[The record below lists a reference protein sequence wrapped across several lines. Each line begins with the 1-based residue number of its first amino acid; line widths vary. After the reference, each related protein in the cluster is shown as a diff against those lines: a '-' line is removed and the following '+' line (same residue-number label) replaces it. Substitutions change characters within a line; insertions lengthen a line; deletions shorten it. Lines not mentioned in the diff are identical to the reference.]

1 VRDIVGPA
9 HLGCPA
15 YIVKLRIRYHSP
27 LTAASWPHQDRRGC
41 GAQPLPGPA
50 APPCPRRAGP
60 AGRPAHRWGKSL
72 LPCGRQRRRARLNR
86 AGAPLNHVRRWAHFP
101 AWDRRPPNFE
111 QPRMNDLPTAR
122 PSEHPDWRAPTRSF
136 IRFQAGAEKSR
147 NAAVSF
153 GCGTGDHRWTGRG
166 AQRLF
171 AVLPPQCRPRSAISV
186 RGGCASAPAP
196 RASATKC
203 LALKAGTRA
212 PRRRTS
218 GRYSVVVIP
227 TYLIAAIADAPAEHD
242 AV

>member
-1 VRDIVGPA
+1 MRDIVGPA

-136 IRFQAGAEKSR
+136 TRFQAGAEKSR
-147 NAAVSF
+147 NAAQSRS
-153 GCGTGDHRWTGRG
+153 GAALAITGGQGAEHRSSSR
-166 AQRLF
+166 F
-171 AVLPPQCRPRSAISV
+171 CRRSVGHALRSA
-186 RGGCASAPAP
+186 
-196 RASATKC
+196 
-203 LALKAGTRA
+203 
-212 PRRRTS
+212 S
-218 GRYSVVVIP
+218 G
-227 TYLIAAIADAPAEHD
+227 ADAQAHRHREHPRPS
-242 AV
+242 ARH